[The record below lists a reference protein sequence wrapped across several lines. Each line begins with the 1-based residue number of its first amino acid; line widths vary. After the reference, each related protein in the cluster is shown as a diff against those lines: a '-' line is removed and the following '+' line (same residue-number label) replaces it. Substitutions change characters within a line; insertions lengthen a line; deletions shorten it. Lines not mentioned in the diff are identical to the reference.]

1 MPDDPLKDAKRV
13 NVNEPHEV
21 RYWCE
26 EFYCTEEE
34 LRNAV
39 SRAGVMVD
47 KVRAYFGKSIKRRD
61 TFTPD

>member
-1 MPDDPLKDAKRV
+1 MPDDPINKGPADAKRV

-26 EFYCTEEE
+26 KFNCTEEE

-39 SRAGVMVD
+39 RRAGVMVD
-47 KVRAYFGKSIKRRD
+47 KIRAYFGG
-61 TFTPD
+61 